1 MAAAVV
7 GREEENAHRFLKPWR
22 YNSTPEHY
30 RLYLLLSNCAE
41 PQSGQEAPLTEH
53 EPELFWDSTY
63 AIVVALMEHHPQR
76 RPETV
81 GLEELTALVESLP
94 GFQDDPALLN
104 ERLLL
109 DILTV
114 WYEEAT

>member
-1 MAAAVV
+1 
-7 GREEENAHRFLKPWR
+7 
-22 YNSTPEHY
+22 
-30 RLYLLLSNCAE
+30 
-41 PQSGQEAPLTEH
+41 
-53 EPELFWDSTY
+53 
-63 AIVVALMEHHPQR
+63 MEHHPQR